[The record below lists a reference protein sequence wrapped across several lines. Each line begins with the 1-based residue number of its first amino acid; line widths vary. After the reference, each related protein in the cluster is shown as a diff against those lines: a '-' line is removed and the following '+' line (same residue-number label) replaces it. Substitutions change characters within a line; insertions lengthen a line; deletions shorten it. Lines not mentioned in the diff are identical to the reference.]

1 MESAVDTVVSNL
13 DPPKK
18 SGWFMR
24 VVRKCTPKKWHKYYT
39 PEVVAAWNIS
49 SLATDVKWIGIL
61 AVPWDVVTPVLRVYW
76 TNIAAGVIHFTKLVK
91 ESVVAFLTLLH
102 TGT

>member
-1 MESAVDTVVSNL
+1 MEGTAEKVASNL

-39 PEVVAAWNIS
+39 PEVVAAWNLS
-49 SLATDVKWIGIL
+49 SLATDIKWLGIL
-61 AVPWDVVTPVLRVYW
+61 AVPWDAMTPVLRVYW
-76 TNIAAGVIHFTKLVK
+76 SNIVAWLINFGKLLK
-91 ESVVAFLTLLH
+91 ESILDFLTLLH
-102 TGT
+102 AGS